1 MPAVA
6 AALLA
11 VGAALA
17 LVLDRLWIDAAA
29 LELRAAAE
37 AAALAGAAR
46 LAGDERLRGDVDV
59 PAWHQSVRDRAADVA
74 AQNRVAG
81 SPVQISRD
89 PGVDILIGQMV
100 RDAGGNLVFL
110 ETSDANAVAV
120 LAQRTR
126 SRSNPLAL
134 LLQGVSGQES
144 ANVAEMAE
152 ASIDNRVVGVR
163 PIDGAA
169 VPMFPLAILE
179 TDPLGIRTDTWAVQI
194 EQRAGADVWTFDED
208 TIAVR
213 PGPDGI
219 PEIVLRSARSGADAQ
234 EQLQANVRCVDI
246 GNRLGER
253 AVTLQTLNG
262 ITNLDLAPWGGALR
276 FDQGQVALDSTSA
289 IGGGPQTALRQLIG
303 QPRIWLLY
311 ASTGEASADAVV
323 TATRLVAGRVMAV
336 ASGSEGEAEIVL
348 QPCVLTTRTAEL
360 VDSNATPDEAERFAN
375 PYIYKLHLTQ

>member
-29 LELRAAAE
+29 LELRTAAE

-46 LAGDERLRGDVDV
+46 LAGDERLRGDADAI
-59 PAWHQSVRDRAADVA
+59 AWHQSVRDRAADVA

-81 SPVQISRD
+81 SPVLISRE
-89 PGVDILIGQMV
+89 PGVDILVGQMV
-100 RDAGGNLVFL
+100 RDAGGHLVFL

-152 ASIDNRVVGVR
+152 ASIDNRMVGVR

-169 VPMFPLAILE
+169 VPMVPLAILE
-179 TDPLGIRTDTWAVQI
+179 SDPLGVRTDTWAVQI
-194 EQRAGADVWTFDED
+194 EQRAGADVWTFDEE
-208 TIAVR
+208 ANSVR

-219 PEIVLRSARSGADAQ
+219 LEIVLRSARSGADAQ
-234 EQLQANVRCVDI
+234 EQAQANVRCVNL

-262 ITNLDLAPWGGALR
+262 ITNLDLAPWGGSLR

-289 IGGGPQTALRQLIG
+289 IGGGPQTALLQSIG

-311 ASTGEASADAVV
+311 ASPGEVSADAVV
-323 TATRLVAGRVMAV
+323 TATRLVAGRIMTV
-336 ASGSEGEAEIVL
+336 SSDSEGEVEIVL
-348 QPCVLTTRTAEL
+348 QPCVLTTRTAEVVTPDL
-360 VDSNATPDEAERFAN
+360 TPDEAELFAN